1 MARTATFPPVTF
13 VTEFELEE
21 GLLRTTTFFPIM
33 VPRPRGAGPLEA
45 VILGRRVR
53 VDVDFDFDDFLEEL
67 DEATRDVFL
76 LDFRADFAD
85 PLLDL

>member
-1 MARTATFPPVTF
+1 
-13 VTEFELEE
+13 
-21 GLLRTTTFFPIM
+21 
-33 VPRPRGAGPLEA
+33 
-45 VILGRRVR
+45 VR
-53 VDVDFDFDDFLEEL
+53 VDVDFDDFLEEL